1 MTRTSPLGMVGAE
14 GAKFHLT
21 YPTRENFL
29 FSSKIRI
36 SKNGPNFTGKHRNL
50 PGTTQ
55 YSPRNDLRSPER
67 TKRSLSE
74 SQFLDFFASWDRKRT
89 WLDQFPCEH
98 THKKWNLG
106 SSKHGHLPRF
116 FFRGRKLL
124 RRTSSRPSNSL
135 ASVII
140 YIIIYISSAAG
151 FSGADFVIWHRSK
164 SAFGANI

>member
-1 MTRTSPLGMVGAE
+1 MVGAE

-50 PGTTQ
+50 PRTTQ

-67 TKRSLSE
+67 TKRSFSE
-74 SQFLDFFASWDRKRT
+74 SRFFDFFAYSAQNSS
-89 WLDQFPCEH
+89 WLDHFPCEH

-106 SSKHGHLPRF
+106 SSKHGHLPRI
-116 FFRGRKLL
+116 FFRSRKLL
-124 RRTSSRPSNSL
+124 SQTSSRPSNSL

-140 YIIIYISSAAG
+140 YIYLYIQCNLFFWGRLCDLAPIEKRLRR
-151 FSGADFVIWHRSK
+151 DYLLT
-164 SAFGANI
+164 

>member
-1 MTRTSPLGMVGAE
+1 MKAFGTRTSPLGMVGAE

-36 SKNGPNFTGKHRNL
+36 SKNGPNFTGKHRNR

-55 YSPRNDLRSPER
+55 YSPRNDLSSPER
-67 TKRSLSE
+67 TKRSFSE
-74 SQFLDFFASWDRKRT
+74 SRFSDFFASSQRKRW
-89 WLDQFPCEH
+89 WLDHFPCCD

-106 SSKHGHLPRF
+106 SSKHGHLPRI

-124 RRTSSRPSNSL
+124 SQTSSKPSNSL
-135 ASVII
+135 ASVI
-140 YIIIYISSAAG
+140 YGYEYSYLRMDSCGDKIIYGGYI
-151 FSGADFVIWHRSK
+151 VV
-164 SAFGANI
+164 